1 MGVGDI
7 VGGLVAGA
15 VAVVAG
21 VILAGVTAFGVV
33 STVSGTPD
41 QPETSIVEYGTNASE

>member
-7 VGGLVAGA
+7 VGGMVAGA
-15 VAVVAG
+15 VAVVCG
-21 VILAGVTAFGVV
+21 VVLAGVTAFGVV
-33 STVSGTPD
+33 STVSEHPR